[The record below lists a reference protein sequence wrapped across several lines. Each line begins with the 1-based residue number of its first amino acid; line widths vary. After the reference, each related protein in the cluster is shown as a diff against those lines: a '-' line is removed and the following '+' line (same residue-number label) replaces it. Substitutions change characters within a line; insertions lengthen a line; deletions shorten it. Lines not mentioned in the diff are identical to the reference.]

1 MALVGLSGGVVTL
14 DVAETQVL
22 VYRPADARGLLW
34 HHWVLLKRLAPG
46 QWLGLTPLGAVER
59 VDLTN
64 VQHVVL
70 ERLAQFPTA
79 QRATVFAHDPVSR
92 AALEGHKRRAATTA
106 ALLGDAD
113 LQDIQSS
120 SWRVAEPQRPDF
132 AVEVDANIINDPV
145 TGLSFDRKGVI
156 MIRGEEVFVEKI
168 LTADLDTWKLGLS
181 PTSTDKRLLD
191 ADRWTKPERTKTLA
205 TSLEVATSDVLTG
218 FPLNGE
224 RSALEHA
231 QSVQEGAGGYI
242 VYHSEWVRDSGI
254 NENSST
260 AHIHRTVCETLR
272 LLWTYDLTNVPN
284 LAAGEQLTRWLIQTE
299 LATERNPRH
308 PDFTGLDIAT
318 GTVIHKSGRANAGK
332 YHTWL
337 TGRLQEQGTLW
348 KQDRLYRQEQ
358 TRLRGKGGGAGGG
371 DETSDEQG
379 DDQRKKKK
387 KQPTQPKGPP
397 KGGRK
402 GEAPAEDGAKG
413 ASGGK

>member
-1 MALVGLSGGVVTL
+1 MALVGIVGAVCTL
-14 DVAETQVL
+14 DVADTQIL
-22 VYRPADARGLLW
+22 IHRPADARGLVW

-46 QWLGLTPLGAVER
+46 QWLGLTPIGAVER
-59 VDLTN
+59 ADLTN

-79 QRATVFAHDPVSR
+79 QRASVFAHDPISR
-92 AALEGHKRRAATTA
+92 ATLEGHKRRAATTA

-113 LQDIQSS
+113 LQDNQAS
-120 SWRVAEPQRPDF
+120 SWRIAEPRRTDF
-132 AVEVDANIINDPV
+132 AVEVDIGLVNDPV

-156 MIRGEEVFVEKI
+156 LMHGEEVFVEKI
-168 LTADLDTWKLGLS
+168 LTAELDTWKLGLVPS
-181 PTSTDKRLLD
+181 SADKCFLD
-191 ADRWTKPERTKTLA
+191 VDRWTNPGRTKTL
-205 TSLEVATSDVLTG
+205 TTCVEVAHSEVLDG
-218 FPLNGE
+218 SPLNGE

-242 VYHSEWVRDSGI
+242 VYHSEWVRDSGV

-358 TRLRGKGGGAGGG
+358 QRLRGKGGGGGG
-371 DETSDEQG
+371 DDTSEEYDGDEQH
-379 DDQRKKKK
+379 KKKK
-387 KQPTQPKGPP
+387 KPKGPP

-402 GEAPAEDGAKG
+402 GEALAADGAKG
-413 ASGGK
+413 ASSGK